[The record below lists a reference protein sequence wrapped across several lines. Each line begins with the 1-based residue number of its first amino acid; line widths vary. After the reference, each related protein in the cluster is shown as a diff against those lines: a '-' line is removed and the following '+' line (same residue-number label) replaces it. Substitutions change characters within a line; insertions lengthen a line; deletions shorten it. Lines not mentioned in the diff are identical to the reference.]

1 MSARRGLGRGF
12 VGLALV
18 ACASTAHGAGS
29 AGTAAA
35 SFLTVGTGASVL
47 AMGGAIMR
55 GQSMVGSIAITAH
68 ASDAEAEAWWAED
81 PYITGDV
88 WQRVTRYGTRMVG
101 LPYHKLPGGV

>member
-1 MSARRGLGRGF
+1 
-12 VGLALV
+12 
-18 ACASTAHGAGS
+18 
-29 AGTAAA
+29 
-35 SFLTVGTGASVL
+35 
-47 AMGGAIMR
+47 
-55 GQSMVGSIAITAH
+55 MVGSIAITAH